1 MSEKPV
7 SPIHKRFSLAALAL
21 EAASRG
27 VSRDIRLLVQMRASF
42 LNGCGYCI
50 AMHTKE
56 ARNSSWGEPRI
67 AILQDTAPGE
77 WHTADVTDRERL
89 ILEFTDAGT
98 RLSETP
104 PSCRENIRERVQN
117 EFGPETTSDL
127 IAAITAINMWN
138 RIGIL
143 SGK

>member
-1 MSEKPV
+1 MSNTPP
-7 SPIHKRFSLAALAL
+7 SPIHKRFSVAALAL

-27 VSRDIRLLVQMRASF
+27 VSRDTRLLVQLRASF

-50 AMHTKE
+50 GMHTKE
-56 ARNSSWGEPRI
+56 ASKSGWSERRI
-67 AILQDTAPGE
+67 TILRDTPPGE
-77 WHTADVTDRERL
+77 WRTADVTDKERL

-98 RLSETP
+98 LLSETP

>member
-1 MSEKPV
+1 MNKIPP
-7 SPIHKRFSLAALAL
+7 SPIHKRFSVAALAL
-21 EAASRG
+21 EAASRA
-27 VSRDIRLLVQMRASF
+27 VSRETRILVQLRASF

-50 AMHTKE
+50 DMHTKE
-56 ARNSSWGEPRI
+56 ARKSGWSEQKI
-67 AILQDTAPGE
+67 AILRDTAPGE
-77 WHTADVTDRERL
+77 WQAGDMSERERL

-98 RLSETP
+98 LLSETP
-104 PSCRENIRERVQN
+104 LSYRENIRERVHN
-117 EFGPETTSDL
+117 EFGPETTGEL